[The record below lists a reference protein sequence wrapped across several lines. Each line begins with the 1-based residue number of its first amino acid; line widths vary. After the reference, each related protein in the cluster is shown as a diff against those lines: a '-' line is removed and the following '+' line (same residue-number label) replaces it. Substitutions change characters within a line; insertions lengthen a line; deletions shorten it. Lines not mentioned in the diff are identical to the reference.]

1 MSCISMFLG
10 IINWK
15 QIVSDKCEVSVALS
29 HDKNNEVCSSVK
41 DVTDSFARQKAREEN
56 LLS

>member
-1 MSCISMFLG
+1 MFLG